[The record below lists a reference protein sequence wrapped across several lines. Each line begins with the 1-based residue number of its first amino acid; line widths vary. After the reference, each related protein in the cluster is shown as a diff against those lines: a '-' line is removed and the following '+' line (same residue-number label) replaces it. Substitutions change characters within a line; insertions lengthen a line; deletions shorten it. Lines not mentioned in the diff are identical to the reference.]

1 MDDEDTVMNRPT
13 APDHSSAPPA
23 LETRVPSAPPNSR
36 NACSRKRLG
45 YAVSLI
51 LVIGAG
57 LLWRSGLLPLPGWL
71 VKYGGD
77 ALWALAVFL
86 GVGWVFRQSSTGRV
100 ALAAVGCAWGVEFLQ
115 LYHAPWIDGIRATR
129 LGRLVLGMTF
139 NAPDLLAYLAGIALG
154 AWAERRL
161 YRSTS

>member
-1 MDDEDTVMNRPT
+1 MLYN
-13 APDHSSAPPA
+13 HSSDSPGSDP
-23 LETRVPSAPPNSR
+23 RVPSVPPRSPRASSR
-36 NACSRKRLG
+36 GRLAYAACLM
-45 YAVSLI
+45 

-57 LLWRSGLLPLPGWL
+57 LLWRSGLVPLPGWL

-86 GVGWVFRQSSTGRV
+86 GLGWVFRQSRTGRV
-100 ALAAVGCAWGVEFLQ
+100 ALAAVFCAWGVEFLQ

-129 LGRLVLGMTF
+129 PGRLVLGTTF
-139 NAPDLLAYLAGIALG
+139 NAPDLLAYLVGIALG

-161 YRSTS
+161 FRLRS

>member
-1 MDDEDTVMNRPT
+1 MPST
-13 APDHSSAPPA
+13 PPIF
-23 LETRVPSAPPNSR
+23 PH
-36 NACSRKRLG
+36 ACSRKRLP

-57 LLWRSGLLPLPGWL
+57 LLWRSGLVPLPGWL

-86 GVGWVFRQSSTGRV
+86 GLGWVFRQSRTGRV
-100 ALAAVGCAWGVEFLQ
+100 ALAAVFCAWSVEFLQ
-115 LYHAPWIDGIRATR
+115 LYHAPWIDAIRATR
-129 LGRLVLGMTF
+129 PGRLVLGTTF

-154 AWAERRL
+154 AWAEWRL
-161 YRSTS
+161 CRSGR